1 MEILIPLD
9 QDILE
14 SNTISFERENGEIQ
28 VRYCPTELMIADV
41 LTKPIHG
48 NRQRQLKNEM
58 LGEE

>member
-9 QDILE
+9 QI
-14 SNTISFERENGEIQ
+14 
-28 VRYCPTELMIADV
+28 RYCPTELMIADV

-58 LGEE
+58 LGEG